1 LILTILSVFT
11 LLTVSAA
18 PLRAAPQ
25 PQAIGQAGSWSDFAG
40 DGIAADAAIVSVDEG
55 QTAQNSIHVS
65 DAGPDT
71 TVTAS
76 IGMVTLQSQ
85 SGSSGVYFDSGQSL
99 GGPDSRGIA
108 VGDLDGDGDPD
119 AFAVSRYVPHRVW
132 LNDGGTL
139 SDSGQSLGN
148 RTALYSVALGD
159 VDGDG
164 DLDAYVGLYGPNKVW
179 LNDGSGLFSD
189 SGQRLGSAGTV
200 SWDVLL
206 GDLDG
211 DGDQDAFVVNH
222 GGQASRVWRNDG
234 SGGFTDSGQ
243 SLSGA
248 DGYEVALG
256 DIDGDGD
263 LDALVMNGS
272 GPAKLWLND
281 GAGTFADS
289 GQVLGNGVSVALG
302 DLDGDGD
309 LDAYVGVYGPNRV
322 LLNDGSGGFTD
333 SGQALG
339 SATSLDLALGD
350 LDGDGDLDAYVGVH
364 GPNKVWLNDG
374 TGSMTDSGQAL
385 GSANSWSVALG
396 DVDGD
401 GDLDAFVA
409 NRVPTNR
416 LWINRAGPL
425 EQEWLWTYDTSD
437 GPAQSQTVMVTAT
450 GDDGA
455 SSETTFEL
463 VVNNVA
469 PKIDALIGPTD
480 PVDIDAEEVSVS
492 VAFSDPGT
500 ADTHTVTWEWGDGTS
515 DTRTTV
521 TSPAAQGHV
530 YGRAGVYVVT
540 VTVVDDDDGSDSAT
554 YKDVVIYDPEG
565 GFVTGG
571 GWIASPAGAY
581 AADSTLTGKASFGFV
596 SKYTKGATT
605 PTGNAEFQ
613 LKAGDLNFHSSSY
626 DWLVVAGQDTAKFK
640 GTGTINGSG
649 NYGFMVTATDGS
661 PDTFRIKIWDKD
673 AGDRVVYDNQM
684 EVDDGSYDGTAI
696 GRGSIKI
703 HKAK

>member
-1 LILTILSVFT
+1 
-11 LLTVSAA
+11 
-18 PLRAAPQ
+18 
-25 PQAIGQAGSWSDFAG
+25 
-40 DGIAADAAIVSVDEG
+40 
-55 QTAQNSIHVS
+55 
-65 DAGPDT
+65 
-71 TVTAS
+71 
-76 IGMVTLQSQ
+76 
-85 SGSSGVYFDSGQSL
+85 
-99 GGPDSRGIA
+99 
-108 VGDLDGDGDPD
+108 
-119 AFAVSRYVPHRVW
+119 
-132 LNDGGTL
+132 
-139 SDSGQSLGN
+139 
-148 RTALYSVALGD
+148 
-159 VDGDG
+159 
-164 DLDAYVGLYGPNKVW
+164 
-179 LNDGSGLFSD
+179 
-189 SGQRLGSAGTV
+189 
-200 SWDVLL
+200 
-206 GDLDG
+206 
-211 DGDQDAFVVNH
+211 
-222 GGQASRVWRNDG
+222 
-234 SGGFTDSGQ
+234 
-243 SLSGA
+243 
-248 DGYEVALG
+248 
-256 DIDGDGD
+256 
-263 LDALVMNGS
+263 
-272 GPAKLWLND
+272 
-281 GAGTFADS
+281 
-289 GQVLGNGVSVALG
+289 
-302 DLDGDGD
+302 
-309 LDAYVGVYGPNRV
+309 
-322 LLNDGSGGFTD
+322 
-333 SGQALG
+333 
-339 SATSLDLALGD
+339 
-350 LDGDGDLDAYVGVH
+350 
-364 GPNKVWLNDG
+364 
-374 TGSMTDSGQAL
+374 
-385 GSANSWSVALG
+385 
-396 DVDGD
+396 
-401 GDLDAFVA
+401 
-409 NRVPTNR
+409 
-416 LWINRAGPL
+416 
-425 EQEWLWTYDTSD
+425 LWTYDTSD

-661 PDTFRIKIWDKD
+661 PDTFRIKIWNVATGD
-673 AGDRVVYDNQM
+673 AVYDNKM
-684 EVDDGSYDGTAI
+684 GSDDDGYDGTEI
-696 GRGSIKI
+696 GGGNIKV